1 MYFVNRNGTILY
13 KLHCNNNKSQEPH
26 TETYNLIIK
35 GSSRLLKRS
44 LPVCSIVSR
53 QNHALNNYLFSW
65 ALG

>member
-35 GSSRLLKRS
+35 GSPRLLKRS
-44 LPVCSIVSR
+44 LPVCSIVLR
-53 QNHALNNYLFSW
+53 QNHQDKIFLF
-65 ALG
+65 LK